1 MYKRQVPE
9 GDYLV
14 PFGKARIVSEGNDCT
29 LVATGRM
36 VSFCE
41 DAANALSA
49 DGITCDI
56 IDPRTTSPLDED
68 AILDSVEKTG
78 RLIVVDETPPRC
90 SFAADVAAL
99 AASEVFSSL
108 KAPIKTVTGPH
119 SPVPFAKELETAFL
133 PSPVKIKTVI
143 EQTVNFS

>member
-1 MYKRQVPE
+1 M
-9 GDYLV
+9 V
-14 PFGKARIVSEGNDCT
+14 PFGKARIVSEGSDCT

-41 DAANALSA
+41 DAAKALSA
-49 DGITCDI
+49 DGISCDI

-119 SPVPFAKELETAFL
+119 SPVPFAKELEAAFL

>member
-1 MYKRQVPE
+1 MYKRQ
-9 GDYLV
+9 
-14 PFGKARIVSEGNDCT
+14 
-29 LVATGRM
+29 
-36 VSFCE
+36 
-41 DAANALSA
+41 
-49 DGITCDI
+49 
-56 IDPRTTSPLDED
+56 D

-119 SPVPFAKELETAFL
+119 SPVPFAKELESAYL
-133 PSPVKIKTVI
+133 PSPLKIKTVI
-143 EQTVNFS
+143 EQTVKYS